1 MQRNGVGTII
11 FGKHTFLNGR
21 TRFFERERKKAQ
33 IARTSWTLP
42 EDREERAPGH
52 GGGRRPEP
60 CPENFQKSR
69 SEYSIEKGIE

>member
-1 MQRNGVGTII
+1 MTLFKN
-11 FGKHTFLNGR
+11 
-21 TRFFERERKKAQ
+21 KKQSQ

>member
-1 MQRNGVGTII
+1 MYQIAICDDEKI
-11 FGKHTFLNGR
+11 FT
-21 TRFFERERKKAQ
+21 Q

>member
-1 MQRNGVGTII
+1 MGSAYKI
-11 FGKHTFLNGR
+11 KP
-21 TRFFERERKKAQ
+21 Q

>member
-1 MQRNGVGTII
+1 MTLFKN
-11 FGKHTFLNGR
+11 
-21 TRFFERERKKAQ
+21 KKQSQ

-60 CPENFQKSR
+60 CPEHFQKSR

>member
-1 MQRNGVGTII
+1 MTLFKN
-11 FGKHTFLNGR
+11 
-21 TRFFERERKKAQ
+21 KKQSQ

-42 EDREERAPGH
+42 EDRE
-52 GGGRRPEP
+52 EP

>member
-1 MQRNGVGTII
+1 MVAGHLREKNGYFYAV
-11 FGKHTFLNGR
+11 LNYNDSL
-21 TRFFERERKKAQ
+21 AQ

>member
-1 MQRNGVGTII
+1 MLALYISLLDTEDQIS
-11 FGKHTFLNGR
+11 K
-21 TRFFERERKKAQ
+21 FEPQ

>member
-1 MQRNGVGTII
+1 MYNCLLKYIVRYIVEQYNE
-11 FGKHTFLNGR
+11 LLS
-21 TRFFERERKKAQ
+21 Q